1 MKKKTNNLN
10 KNTNIV
16 VNFHSNSDKEI
27 NKFLKS
33 LNLTGVR
40 VSNLFSRWAIDV
52 PFWKENHFAQKLS
65 ESEIVEKIYRNPM
78 GRRTYENPIEKEE
91 LGNE

>member
-1 MKKKTNNLN
+1 MKKKANNSN

-16 VNFHSNSDKEI
+16 VNFNSNSDKEI

-33 LNLTGVR
+33 LNLSAVR

-52 PFWKENHFAQKLS
+52 PFWKEDYFAQKLS
-65 ESEIVEKIYRNPM
+65 ESEIVEKIYRNPT
-78 GRRTYENPIEKEE
+78 GKRTYDNTQKKEVGDE
-91 LGNE
+91 